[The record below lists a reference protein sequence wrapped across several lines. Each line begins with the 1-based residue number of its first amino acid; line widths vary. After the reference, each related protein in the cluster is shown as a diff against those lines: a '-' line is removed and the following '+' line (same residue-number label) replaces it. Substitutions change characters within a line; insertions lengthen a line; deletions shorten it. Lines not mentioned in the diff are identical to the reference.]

1 MNKMTSERAQNS
13 YDVVVIGGGIV
24 GQSMAL
30 GLAQQSY
37 KVCLIDR
44 SAAPKIAPTNNG
56 KQAQFSPR
64 VSAISAASQTLL
76 ESLGA
81 WQLIG
86 RKQCYSKMHVWD
98 QDGFGDIEFDASEV
112 AKNRINALPLK
123 KESIENNVGLGH
135 IIENDQL
142 TLALHKALSEY
153 ENADMLYDTAIA
165 NMQSSKQE
173 AQLVLKD
180 NKILTAK
187 LIIGADGANSQV
199 RKAFGF
205 TQTFWDYDHQ
215 AIVVNVK
222 TEHPHN
228 NCARQVFTPFG
239 PLAFL
244 PLPDPSQ
251 SSIVFSQQSE
261 QAAKLMALNEEDFS
275 KALQVAIDNHYGK
288 VSLLNLRQ
296 SFPLRMRYARQWTGT
311 RVALIGD
318 AAHTIHPLAGQGAN
332 LGLSD
337 VSCMLDKLADLE
349 NTPELLGRQ
358 RELRQYER
366 QQKAEAIKVIATM
379 ESFKQLFDG
388 NHPIK
393 KLVRNTGLAGANKV
407 GVLKRFFMQQAM
419 G

>member
-1 MNKMTSERAQNS
+1 MNKMKPERAQNS
-13 YDVVVIGGGIV
+13 YDVIVVGGGIV

-44 SAAPKIAPTNNG
+44 STAPKIAPSNNG

-64 VSAISAASQTLL
+64 VSAMSAASQTLL
-76 ESLGA
+76 ENLGA
-81 WQLIG
+81 WQLID

-98 QDGFGDIEFDASEV
+98 QDGFGDIEFDATEL
-112 AKNRINALPLK
+112 AKSRVNAPPLK
-123 KESIENNVGLGH
+123 KESSRNGACLGH

-153 ENADMLYDTAIA
+153 ENADMVYDSAIA
-165 NMQSSKQE
+165 NMQSSEQE
-173 AQLVLKD
+173 AQIVLKD
-180 NKILTAK
+180 NKILTSR

-222 TEHPHN
+222 TELPHN

-244 PLPDPSQ
+244 PLPDPNQ

-261 QAAKLMALNEEDFS
+261 QAATLMALNEDDFS

-296 SFPLRMRYARQWTGT
+296 SYPLRMRYARQWSGT

-337 VSCMLDKLADLE
+337 VSCMLKKLAELAD
-349 NTPELLGRQ
+349 TPELLGRQ

-366 QQKAEAIKVIATM
+366 QQKTEAIKVIATM

-388 NHPIK
+388 NHPLK
-393 KLVRNTGLAGANKV
+393 KLVRNTGLAGANKIPMI
-407 GVLKRFFMQQAM
+407 KRFFMHQAM

>member
-1 MNKMTSERAQNS
+1 MKPERAQNS
-13 YDVVVIGGGIV
+13 YDVIVVGGGIV

-44 SAAPKIAPTNNG
+44 SAAPKLASSNDG

-76 ESLGA
+76 ETLGA
-81 WQLIG
+81 WHHID

-98 QDGFGDIEFDASEV
+98 QDGFGDIEFDACEA
-112 AKNRINALPLK
+112 AKSRVNMLPLK
-123 KESIENNVGLGH
+123 KESTDNNECLGH

-153 ENADMLYDTAIA
+153 ENADMLYDSAIA
-165 NMQSSKQE
+165 NMQSSEQE
-173 AQLVLKD
+173 AQIVLKD

-199 RKAFGF
+199 RKTFGF
-205 TQTFWDYDHQ
+205 SQTFWDYDHQ

-222 TEHPHN
+222 TELPHN
-228 NCARQVFTPFG
+228 NFARQAFTPFG

-244 PLPDPSQ
+244 PLPDPRQ

-261 QAAKLMALNEEDFS
+261 QAAMLMALNEDDFS
-275 KALQVAIDNHYGK
+275 KALQVAIDNHYGR

-337 VSCMLDKLADLE
+337 VSCMLDKLAELAD
-349 NTPELLGRQ
+349 TPELLGRQ
-358 RELRQYER
+358 KELRQYER
-366 QQKAEAIKVIATM
+366 QQKTEAIKVIATM
-379 ESFKQLFDG
+379 EGFKQLFDG

-393 KLVRNTGLAGANKV
+393 KLVRNTGLAAANKIPMI
-407 GVLKRFFMQQAM
+407 KRFFMHQAM